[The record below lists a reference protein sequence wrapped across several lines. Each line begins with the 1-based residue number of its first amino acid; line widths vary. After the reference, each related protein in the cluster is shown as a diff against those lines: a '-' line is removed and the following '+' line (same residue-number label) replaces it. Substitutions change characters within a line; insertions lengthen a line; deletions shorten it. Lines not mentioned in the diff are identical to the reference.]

1 MVYNICVTY
10 NKYVEHTHKMCA
22 YVCVNTRVHMYY
34 TKRKH
39 RMAMGSESKQKQ
51 TNRIALN

>member
-1 MVYNICVTY
+1 
-10 NKYVEHTHKMCA
+10 MCA